1 MRLGGASCGT
11 GAGGALDRTE
21 VKPPGFRESFESRQ
35 NITRSAHVAGLF
47 LNPDN
52 LARVWMLL
60 NGGGNFRARQ
70 RVELVEKEN
79 GRICVLTAA
88 AFGAQLVA
96 DFSAGDQDA
105 AGVLRFSVRNPR
117 QGRGGCEIP
126 GC

>member
-1 MRLGGASCGT
+1 MRLGGASCRT

-21 VKPPGFRESFESRQ
+21 VKPPGFRESFEPRQ

-88 AFGAQLVA
+88 AFGAQLVG
-96 DFSAGDQDA
+96 DFSAGGQDA
-105 AGVLRFSVRNPR
+105 AG
-117 QGRGGCEIP
+117 GRASP
-126 GC
+126 GPQRDEG